1 MPSINS
7 HKTPEQRAADQEACR
22 RLAEQLAAQPL
33 SDRGVRIVVERRPLL
48 DFLEQPP
55 LSAHT
60 MILMTLGAL
69 REDIL
74 DPGRKRDDDLHDR

>member
-7 HKTPEQRAADQEACR
+7 HKTWEERAAEQRACR
-22 RLAEQLAAQPL
+22 RLAEALASDPR
-33 SDRGVRIVVERRPLL
+33 SDRDRMGIMFDQVI

-55 LSAHT
+55 LSMSVET
-60 MILMTLGAL
+60 MEFLLAAAASL

-74 DPGRKRDDDLHDR
+74 TASGETVR

>member
-22 RLAEQLAAQPL
+22 RLAEALAAEPL
-33 SDRGVRIVVERRPLL
+33 SDRGRMVVELDHLL

-55 LSAHT
+55 LSMSVET
-60 MILMTLGAL
+60 MEFLLAAAACL

-74 DPGRKRDDDLHDR
+74 IASGETVR

>member
-1 MPSINS
+1 MVSFNS

-22 RLAEQLAAQPL
+22 RLAEALASEPV
-33 SDRGVRIVVERRPLL
+33 SDRGRMV

-55 LSAHT
+55 LSMSVET
-60 MILMTLGAL
+60 MEFLLAAAACL

-74 DPGRKRDDDLHDR
+74 IASGEVVR

>member
-1 MPSINS
+1 VTSINS

-22 RLAEQLAAQPL
+22 RLAEALASGPL
-33 SDRGVRIVVERRPLL
+33 SDRDRMGIMFDQVI

-55 LSAHT
+55 LSMSVET
-60 MILMTLGAL
+60 MEFLLAAAASL

-74 DPGRKRDDDLHDR
+74 TASGETVR

>member
-22 RLAEQLAAQPL
+22 RLAEALASGPL
-33 SDRGVRIVVERRPLL
+33 SDQARMVIELDHLL

-55 LSAHT
+55 LSMSVET
-60 MILMTLGAL
+60 MEFLLAAAASL

-74 DPGRKRDDDLHDR
+74 TASGETVR